1 MVSASYRAASGVRWQ
16 AIGEG
21 PVVLL
26 LHGLGASSRCWRHV
40 IGPMSDGRRVITLDK
55 PQTARVSDLVD
66 AVGSLAAELGEDSVD
81 LVGHSFGG
89 LIAAQA
95 AATRPG
101 LVRRLVLVAPAG
113 TNSNRR
119 FAEWIGPLAA
129 AALRTTPSHLPR
141 LTYDVIRTGPRSL
154 WATGRTAAQYDI
166 EPFLQRISAPTLI
179 VWGDRDPL
187 LPIQS
192 AQIFKNQIPNAR
204 IAIVPGAAHIP
215 MIEQPSIFL
224 DSLLGFLNE

>member
-1 MVSASYRAASGVRWQ
+1 M
-16 AIGEG
+16 
-21 PVVLL
+21 
-26 LHGLGASSRCWRHV
+26 
-40 IGPMSDGRRVITLDK
+40 ITLDN
-55 PQTARVSDLVD
+55 PRTAGVSDLVD
-66 AVGSLAAELGEDSVD
+66 AVGSLVAELGEDSVD
-81 LVGHSFGG
+81 LVGHSLGG

-113 TNSNRR
+113 TTSDRR
-119 FAEWIGPLAA
+119 FAQWIAPLALS
-129 AALRTTPSHLPR
+129 ALRTTPAHLPR
-141 LTYDVIRTGPRSL
+141 LTYDVVRTGPRSI
-154 WATGRTAAQYDI
+154 WATGRMAAQYDI
-166 EPFLQRISAPTLI
+166 EPFLGRISAPTLI

-192 AQIFKNQIPNAR
+192 AQLFQSQIADAR

-215 MIEQPSIFL
+215 MIEQPRSFL